1 MLKELKIIND
11 NNLLCLHAININNN
25 DQKIVKRKKLFIFQL
40 HLLQHVITCVETRQ
54 TKGHFYLQQ
63 QLGE

>member
-1 MLKELKIIND
+1 MLEELQIING
-11 NNLLCLHAININNN
+11 NNPLCLHTININSN
-25 DQKIVKRKKLFIFQL
+25 DQKTVKRKKLFIFQL
-40 HLLQHVITCVETRQ
+40 HLLQHVIMCVETRQ